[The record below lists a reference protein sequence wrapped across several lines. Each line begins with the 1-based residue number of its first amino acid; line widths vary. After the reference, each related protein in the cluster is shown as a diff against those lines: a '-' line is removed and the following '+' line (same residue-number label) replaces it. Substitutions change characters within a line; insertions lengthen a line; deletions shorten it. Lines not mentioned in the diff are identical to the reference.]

1 LVRLCHTESQ
11 NDNTVVQTHFDLYW
25 VSDILTVAL
34 FFYLSG
40 TVFTARKLESE
51 KKNAVKKFAT
61 VFAKRVAQSA
71 RPSSC
76 QTCECTAD
84 NNGMSYMECFPCEY
98 PSPVMIDYVSLS
110 NM

>member
-1 LVRLCHTESQ
+1 V
-11 NDNTVVQTHFDLYW
+11 
-25 VSDILTVAL
+25 
-34 FFYLSG
+34 
-40 TVFTARKLESE
+40 SE

-61 VFAKRVAQSA
+61 VFAKRVAHSA

-98 PSPVMIDYVSLS
+98 PTPAFIDYVSL
-110 NM
+110 NNRPLILRNYFEVKLLH